1 MRHFKLVRVE
11 RCCDVTKGFL
21 IHIIV
26 YTLKYH
32 QCSLSDTSLFIVH
45 RQILSYLSSH
55 IEYTLFQGLK
65 VGDFSVQ
72 LNIEADGTLSHW
84 QLNIEVDGTLSHW
97 QLNIEADG
105 TLSQWQLNIEADGI
119 LSHWQ
124 LNIEADGTLSHWLL
138 STLLWVLVFTV
149 FQVWSVN
156 PTLLMVNWTSFK
168 PFFASNSQDSI

>member
-84 QLNIEVDGTLSHW
+84 QLNIE
-97 QLNIEADG
+97 
-105 TLSQWQLNIEADGI
+105 ADGI

>member
-72 LNIEADGTLSHW
+72 LNIESVGTLSHW
-84 QLNIEVDGTLSHW
+84 QLNI
-97 QLNIEADG
+97 I
-105 TLSQWQLNIEADGI
+105 ADGI

-138 STLLWVLVFTV
+138 STLLLVLVFTV

-156 PTLLMVNWTSFK
+156 PTLLIVNWTSFK